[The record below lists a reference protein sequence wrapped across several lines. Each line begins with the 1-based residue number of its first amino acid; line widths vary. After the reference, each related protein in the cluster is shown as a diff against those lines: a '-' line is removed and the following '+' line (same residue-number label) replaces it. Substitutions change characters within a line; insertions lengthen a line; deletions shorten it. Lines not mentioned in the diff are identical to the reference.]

1 MASNKARIPR
11 KTAAPKTP
19 AAKPA
24 PRKRKPR
31 IADND
36 ATVRKF
42 ATEAARLINDL
53 HGTDVL
59 LLDVRKLNDVTDY
72 ILIATG
78 TSERQV
84 RSLGDSIEELGV
96 TYGMTRHGRE
106 VDGGATWY
114 VLDLVDVVVHL
125 FEPAARAHYDIEML
139 WGDAPRIRWR
149 RAPGAP
155 GSAKPGKS
163 K

>member
-1 MASNKARIPR
+1 MASNKTRFPG
-11 KTAAPKTP
+11 KQ
-19 AAKPA
+19 A

-31 IADND
+31 VADSD
-36 ATVRKF
+36 AAVRKF
-42 ATEAARLINDL
+42 AIEAARLIHDL

-78 TSERQV
+78 TSERQI

-125 FEPAARAHYDIEML
+125 FEPSARAHYDIEML

-149 RAPGAP
+149 RSSGA
-155 GSAKPGKS
+155 AKPSQGE
-163 K
+163 